1 MLVSGPLRRDG
12 ESVRIGGDQNVNGGG
27 MRTRL
32 LAFLVMAS
40 LAAVPVGAQ
49 ETRGNINGTVQDA
62 SGVIPGATV
71 TITNVDNGQTQT
83 LVTNGSGYFEAPLL
97 QAGPYRVTVDM
108 PNYKGLTQSGI
119 ILAVGQSLTL
129 KLTLEVGAISERV
142 DVSATSPLLDT
153 TSVSSGQNFDQAL
166 ISGLPMASNMPIL
179 LARFAQGVVS
189 PTTQVQVISG
199 QIDGPTNAAGSV
211 LGGVGGFNYTI
222 DGATNAGSS
231 RRIAS
236 SPNADMIEEMRVE
249 TSNFDA
255 GQGHGTGGTIA
266 MMTRA
271 GSNSLRGTANYQ
283 YWTNKI
289 NSLNPQQKLA
299 FSQRPETGKI
309 YEGGYENYIAT
320 TLGGPVVIPRLVDGR
335 NKLFFFANYQRNYD
349 NAPAQSTPT
358 STVAANEK
366 HLNGDFSDLLALP
379 NPGQY
384 QIYDPLTVR
393 PDPARPGSFIR
404 TPFPNNVIPRDRFM
418 NPNGTYKNPLFALY
432 KDMSPTPNQ
441 NFVEQGQVPSNN
453 YYQGGIPNQV
463 TAQNFGGRVDY
474 NHSASDRF
482 FFRASGTTFC
492 EYNVDWTYET
502 KYAGLHS
509 NDKTRASWSY
519 TGNWTKVRKSLVVD
533 TQVSANRF
541 YEDQQRRGLHQYKPT
556 DVGLPAYLDDYC
568 QAQSNCMLPVINVN
582 GYQSVSN
589 NADGGL
595 ETTNLQ
601 AQSTLTSV
609 RGTHTMRGGIDYRL
623 AMRRGGLMAA
633 GNVSSTY
640 NFDNAY
646 TRAADTTAVFPAS
659 NVGLGLAAL
668 MLGIP
673 TSVSIGQNAPIEMT
687 NPYYGAFFQDTW
699 RASSNLTLN
708 FGLRYEYE
716 GGIKEADD
724 RWLTEFDPSAR
735 LAITDL
741 AQAAYARNPI
751 PQVPVSEFRVLGGS
765 IYAADPGAM
774 GTSWKGEAMWMPR
787 VSGAYT
793 LTDRTVIKGGYGL
806 FFDTLNAGDYTG
818 FNQLGYSATTT
829 NVSSTDFGR
838 SWLLGDP
845 ANGISPIADPFPVRI
860 GGGRFEV
867 PIEDALGVDAILGTG
882 HTRDDPNR
890 RHPRVQRWR
899 IGVQQELA
907 RNLAVEIAYSGSYAD
922 RVGRTIQEVYV
933 PEQYY
938 SSVTNVRDASAQSLL
953 QQQVV
958 NPFNIANFAALAAT
972 NPELYKRMAGNAFF
986 TAATVQRQA
995 LLRGYPQLSG
1005 LGYVNLP
1012 LGVVKDHA
1020 LEINVSRRYSAGLS
1034 ANLAFA
1040 ARRLTE
1046 NRTVELYDREPTL
1059 WQTSQNARPWRLSGG
1074 AVYELPFGGNKPYLT
1089 SGIWSKILGGWQTGG
1104 TFEYQPGALL
1114 DWNNLFFNGDYGSIA
1129 RDKPEIALQRDGT
1142 IDLTKTWINIDAGFE
1157 RDAAR
1162 QPAQFQKRSFPFRID
1177 GVRGAGMFLVN
1188 ANIVRNVDLGG
1199 RRRLQLRMDVQNLF
1213 DAVQWGNPNLDP
1225 TSTNFGRITTATNSI
1240 MRFFTFVARYSF

>member
-1 MLVSGPLRRDG
+1 M
-12 ESVRIGGDQNVNGGG
+12 
-27 MRTRL
+27 
-32 LAFLVMAS
+32 MAS
-40 LAAVPVGAQ
+40 LAAVPAWAQ

-97 QAGPYRVTVDM
+97 QAGQYRVTVAMDQ
-108 PNYKGLTQSGI
+108 YKSLTQGGI
-119 ILAVGQSLTL
+119 TLSVGQSLTL
-129 KLTLEVGAISERV
+129 KLALEVGSISERV
-142 DVSATSPLLDT
+142 EVSARSPLLDT

-166 ISGLPMASNMPIL
+166 IAGLPMASNMPIL
-179 LARFAQGVVS
+179 LSRFAQGVVS

-255 GQGHGTGGTIA
+255 SQGHGTGGNIA

-309 YEGGYENYIAT
+309 YEGGYENYLAT
-320 TLGGPVVIPRLVDGR
+320 TLGGPVVIPRMIDGR

-358 STVAANEK
+358 STVPANEK

-379 NPGQY
+379 SGSQY

-393 PDPARPGSFIR
+393 PDPARPGSVIR
-404 TPFPNNVIPRDRFM
+404 TPFPNNIIPRDRFM

-432 KDMSPTPNQ
+432 RDMVPPANQ
-441 NFVEQGQVPSNN
+441 NFVEQGQEPSNN

-474 NHSASDRF
+474 NHSSTDRF
-482 FFRASGTTFC
+482 FFRASGTTFY

-502 KYAGLHS
+502 KYAGLHA

-519 TGNWTKVRKSLVVD
+519 TGNWTKVRKAMVID

-541 YEDQQRRGLHQYKPT
+541 YEDQQRRGLHAYKPT
-556 DVGLPAYLDDYC
+556 DVGLPSYLDQFC
-568 QAQSNCMLPVINVN
+568 QAVDNCMLPTINIA
-582 GYQSVSN
+582 GYQGVSSP
-589 NADGGL
+589 ADGGL
-595 ETTNLQ
+595 QTTNLQ
-601 AQSTLTSV
+601 AQSNVTDV
-609 RGTHTMRGGIDYRL
+609 FGTHTLRGGLDYRL
-623 AMRRGGLMAA
+623 AMRKAGLMAA

-640 NFDNAY
+640 NFDTLY

-659 NVGLGLAAL
+659 NVGLSLASL
-668 MLGIP
+668 MLGMP
-673 TSVSIGQNAPIEMT
+673 TSVSIGQNAPISMS

-699 RASSNLTLN
+699 RVRPDLTLN

-716 GGIKEADD
+716 DGIKESSD
-724 RWLTEFDPSAR
+724 RWLTEFDPGAR
-735 LAITDL
+735 LAITDA

-751 PQVPVSEFRVLGGS
+751 PQVPASDFRVLGGS
-765 IYAADPGAM
+765 VYASAPGAR
-774 GTSWKGEAMWMPR
+774 GSSWKGESMWMPR
-787 VSGAYT
+787 FSGAYT
-793 LTDRTVIKGGYGL
+793 VGERTVLKGGYGL
-806 FFDTLNAGDYTG
+806 FYDTLNAGDYTG
-818 FNQLGYSATTT
+818 FNQTGYSSATT
-829 NVSSTDFGR
+829 NVSSTDFGLT
-838 SWLLGDP
+838 WLLGDP
-845 ANGISPIADPFPVRI
+845 RNGISPLADPFPVRAD
-860 GGGRFEV
+860 GRRFEEPV
-867 PIEDALGVDAILGTG
+867 DDALGVNAILGTNF
-882 HTRDDPNR
+882 TREDPNR
-890 RHPRVQRWR
+890 KHPRVQRWR
-899 IGVQQELA
+899 FGLQRELLH
-907 RNLAVEIAYSGSYAD
+907 NLAVEVAYTGSYAD
-922 RVGRTIQEVYV
+922 RVGRNIAEVYV

-938 SSVTNVRDASAQSLL
+938 SSVTNVRDATQQTLL
-953 QQQVV
+953 QQQVA
-958 NPFNIANFAALAAT
+958 NPFNIANFASLAT
-972 NPELYKRMAGNAFF
+972 TDPVLYQRLAGNSFF

-995 LLRGYPQLSG
+995 LLRGYPQQSG
-1005 LGYVNLP
+1005 LTYANLP
-1012 LGVVKDHA
+1012 LGIVKDHA
-1020 LEINVSRRYSAGLS
+1020 LEVTATRRYQAGLS
-1034 ANLAFA
+1034 ANVAFA
-1040 ARRLTE
+1040 ARRVTE
-1046 NRTVELYDREPTL
+1046 NRTVEAYDREPTL

-1074 AVYELPFGGNKPYLT
+1074 AVYELPFGSNKAFLN
-1089 SGIWSKILGGWQTGG
+1089 SGVASKILGGWQTAG
-1104 TFEYQPGALL
+1104 TLEYQPGALL
-1114 DWNNLFFNGDYGSIA
+1114 DWPNLFFDGELGAIA
-1129 RDKPEIALQRDGT
+1129 KGNPEIALQRDGT

-1157 RDAAR
+1157 RLAAR
-1162 QPAQFQKRSFPFRID
+1162 QPAAFQKRGFPFRID
-1177 GVRGAGMFLVN
+1177 GVRGPSMFLVN
-1188 ANIVRNVDLGG
+1188 ANIVRNVDLGS
-1199 RRRLQLRMDVQNLF
+1199 RRRLQFRVDVQNLF

-1225 TSTNFGRITTATNSI
+1225 TSTNFGTITTATNSI
-1240 MRFFTFVARYSF
+1240 MRFFTFVVRYSF

>member
-1 MLVSGPLRRDG
+1 
-12 ESVRIGGDQNVNGGG
+12 

-32 LAFLVMAS
+32 SALLVIAV
-40 LAAVPVGAQ
+40 LAALPVWAQ
-49 ETRGNINGTVQDA
+49 ETRGNINGTVQDS

-71 TITNVDNGQTQT
+71 TITNVDTGQTQK

-108 PNYKGLTQSGI
+108 PSYKGLTQSGI
-119 ILAVGQSLTL
+119 ILSVGQALTL
-129 KLTLEVGAISERV
+129 KLTLEVGTITERV
-142 DVSATSPLLDT
+142 DVTARSPLLDT
-153 TSVSSGQNFDQAL
+153 TSVSSGQTYDQAL

-199 QIDGPTNAAGSV
+199 QIDGPTNAAGTV

-255 GQGHGTGGTIA
+255 AQGHGTGGTIA

-271 GSNSLRGTANYQ
+271 GSNALRGTANYQ

-299 FSQRPETGKI
+299 FGQRPDTGKI

-320 TLGGPVVIPRLVDGR
+320 TLSGPVVIPGIVNGR
-335 NKLFFFANYQRNYD
+335 NKLFFFGSYQRNYD

-358 STVAANEK
+358 STVPANEK
-366 HLNGDFSDLLALP
+366 HLNGDFSDLLLLP
-379 NPGQY
+379 NGSQY
-384 QIYDPLTVR
+384 QIYDPLSVK

-404 TPFPNNVIPRDRFM
+404 TAFPGNIIPRDRFM
-418 NPNGTYKNPLFALY
+418 NPNGTYKNPLFELY
-432 KDMSPTPNQ
+432 RDMSPTPNQ
-441 NFVEQGQVPSNN
+441 NFVEQGQVPNNN

-474 NHSASDRF
+474 NHSGSDRF
-482 FFRASGTTFC
+482 FFRASGTTFY

-519 TGNWTKVRKSLVVD
+519 TGNWTKVRNSMVID

-556 DVGLPAYLDDYC
+556 DLGLPAYLDEYC
-568 QAQSNCMLPVINVN
+568 QALDNCMMPTINIG
-582 GYQSVSN
+582 GYQGVST

-595 ETTNLQ
+595 QTTNLQ
-601 AQSTLTSV
+601 AQSSVTSV
-609 RGTHTMRGGIDYRL
+609 LGTHTMRGGVDYRL
-623 AMRRGGLMAA
+623 AMRRAGLMAA

-640 NFDNAY
+640 NFDNFY
-646 TRAADTTAVFPAS
+646 TRAADTTTVFPAS
-659 NVGLGLAAL
+659 NIGLSLASL

-673 TSVSIGQNAPIEMT
+673 TSVSIGTNAPIEMT
-687 NPYYGAFFQDTW
+687 NPYYGLFFQDTW
-699 RASSNLTLN
+699 RAASNLTLN
-708 FGLRYEYE
+708 FGLRYEFE
-716 GGIKEADD
+716 NGIKESQD

-735 LAITDL
+735 LSITDL

-751 PQVPVSEFRVLGGS
+751 PQVPVSDFRVLGGS
-765 IYAADPGAM
+765 VYATSPNARGL
-774 GTSWKGEAMWMPR
+774 SWKGESMWMPR

-793 LTDRTVIKGGYGL
+793 LNERTVLKGGYGL
-806 FFDTLNAGDYTG
+806 FYDTLNAGDYTG
-818 FNQLGYSATTT
+818 FNQLGYSSATT
-829 NVSSTDFGR
+829 NVTSTDFGQN
-838 SWLLGDP
+838 WLLGDP
-845 ANGISPIADPFPVRI
+845 RNGVLPIVDPFPVRV
-860 GGGRFEV
+860 GGGRFEQ
-867 PIEDALGVDAILGTG
+867 PIEDALGVDAILGTSFA
-882 HTRDDPNR
+882 REDPNR
-890 RHPRVQRWR
+890 KHARVQRWR
-899 IGVQQELA
+899 FGVQRELL
-907 RNLAVEIAYSGSYAD
+907 RNLAVEVAYTGSYAD
-922 RVGRTIQEVYV
+922 RVGRTINEVYV

-938 SSVTNVRDASAQSLL
+938 SSVTTARDATQQALL
-953 QQQVV
+953 QQQVP
-958 NPFNIANFAALAAT
+958 NPFNIANFASLATTIPALYQR
-972 NPELYKRMAGNAFF
+972 LAGNSFF

-1005 LGYVNLP
+1005 LTYVNLP
-1012 LGVVKDHA
+1012 LGIVKDHA
-1020 LEINVSRRYSAGLS
+1020 LEVNVSRRYTSGLS

-1040 ARRLTE
+1040 ARRVTE
-1046 NRTVELYDREPTL
+1046 NRTVELYDRAPTM
-1059 WQTSQNARPWRLSGG
+1059 WQTSQNARPWRLSGS
-1074 AVYELPFGGNKPYLT
+1074 AVYELPFGGSKRFL
-1089 SGIWSKILGGWQTGG
+1089 SEGIAGKILGGWQTGA

-1114 DWNNLFFNGDYGSIA
+1114 DWGNLFFNGDLNAIA
-1129 RDKPEIALQRDGT
+1129 KKDPEIALQRDGT
-1142 IDLTKTWINIDAGFE
+1142 IDLTKTWFNIDAGFE

-1162 QPAQFQKRSFPFRID
+1162 QPALFQKRSFPFRID
-1177 GVRGAGMFLVN
+1177 GVRGPGMFLVN
-1188 ANIVRNVDLGG
+1188 ANIVRNLDLGG
-1199 RRRLQLRMDVQNLF
+1199 RRRLQVRMDVQNLF
-1213 DAVQWGNPNLDP
+1213 DSVQWGNPNLDP